1 MNLQSLKDILEKAK
15 LDVVNKKELKKDYD
29 GRSDKDIDNDGD
41 TDKSDEYLH
50 LRRKAITKNMK
61 KKNGNGDA
69 NGKNDNEVEMN
80 PKVDNMKKS
89 ESKKSTVESFRDKL
103 LSVIEANQT
112 PHKDK
117 AEKPEDNLKGAG
129 AKQMKKDVEDGAE
142 MRDDDR
148 KGHDDAAKAERSGP
162 NGKAR
167 PNDSKKG
174 DKNIINKVS
183 DESQK
188 GRKDLGADG
197 FKEELSPIASMKK
210 LTDAFKMVLDKKDI
224 DEAKFD
230 NSIQNEIENH
240 QDEID
245 YLEGRLDNEKDMEK
259 KVAIQDRIRKHR
271 QKISDLRAGRL

>member
-129 AKQMKKDVEDGAE
+129 EKQMKKDVEDGAE

-174 DKNIINKVS
+174 DKNIIKKVS

-197 FKEELSPIASMKK
+197 FKEELSPLASMKK
-210 LTDAFKMVLDKKDI
+210 LTDAFKMVLDKKD
-224 DEAKFD
+224 D
-230 NSIQNEIENH
+230 
-240 QDEID
+240 
-245 YLEGRLDNEKDMEK
+245 
-259 KVAIQDRIRKHR
+259 
-271 QKISDLRAGRL
+271 

>member
-1 MNLQSLKDILEKAK
+1 MNLQSLKDILERVKQKEDNTNNVSDDGEGMDKVQPKA
-15 LDVVNKKELKKDYD
+15 LKKKFAD
-29 GRSDKDIDNDGD
+29 RKDKDIDNDGD
-41 TDKSDEYLH
+41 VDKSDEYLH
-50 LRRKAITKNMK
+50 NRRKTVSKEVDADKMKVPMK
-61 KKNGNGDA
+61 KKKNDNGNGDV

-89 ESKKSTVESFRDKL
+89 ESKKSTVESFRKKL
-103 LSVIEANQT
+103 LDVLEANQT

-142 MRDDDR
+142 VRDDDR

-167 PNDSKKG
+167 PNDSKTG
-174 DKNIINKVS
+174 DKNIINKPK

-197 FKEELSPIASMKK
+197 FKEELSPLASMKK
-210 LTDAFKMVLDKKDI
+210 LTDAFKMVLDKKED
-224 DEAKFD
+224 
-230 NSIQNEIENH
+230 
-240 QDEID
+240 
-245 YLEGRLDNEKDMEK
+245 
-259 KVAIQDRIRKHR
+259 
-271 QKISDLRAGRL
+271 